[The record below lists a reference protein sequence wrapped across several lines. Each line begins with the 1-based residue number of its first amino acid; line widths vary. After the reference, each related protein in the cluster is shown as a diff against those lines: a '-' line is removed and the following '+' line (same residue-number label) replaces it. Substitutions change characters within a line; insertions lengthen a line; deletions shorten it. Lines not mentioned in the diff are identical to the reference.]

1 MYRQKGT
8 GRARAGSR
16 RSPIRVGGGV
26 AFGPKPRS
34 YSIRLPRKVKRLS
47 LKSLL
52 SHKMSEKLIKV
63 IEDFT
68 VDSGKTKDLSI
79 IATRLVDKDK
89 RKRVLIIDKEPN
101 KLNKQAGRN
110 IPWLK
115 YYNADLLNTRE
126 LYYATQLLLTESAA
140 KLLNEKYS

>member
-1 MYRQKGT
+1 
-8 GRARAGSR
+8 
-16 RSPIRVGGGV
+16 
-26 AFGPKPRS
+26 
-34 YSIRLPRKVKRLS
+34 
-47 LKSLL
+47 
-52 SHKMSEKLIKV
+52 MSEKLVKV
-63 IEDFT
+63 VEDFT

-79 IATRLVDKDK
+79 IATRLVDEDK

-110 IPWLK
+110 ISWLK

-126 LYYATQLLLTESAA
+126 IYYATQLLLTESAA